1 MKLLFSIFINLL
13 KISWKIIK
21 ILSKPMRESIKD
33 LWKASWNF
41 YKERKAQKAASI
53 CDSTESASS
62 PIKGLNEPKESQN
75 TNDSESSVGSA
86 QS

>member
-1 MKLLFSIFINLL
+1 
-13 KISWKIIK
+13 
-21 ILSKPMRESIKD
+21 MRESIKD

-86 QS
+86 QSWLDHFNTRPVGAGYGETEIVNKE

>member
-21 ILSKPMRESIKD
+21 FLSKPMWGSIKD

-41 YKERKAQKAASI
+41 YKERKAEKAASI
-53 CDSTESASS
+53 CDSAENASL
-62 PIKGLNEPKESQN
+62 PVKGLDEPKESLN
-75 TNDSESSVGSA
+75 VGDSESSNGR

>member
-21 ILSKPMRESIKD
+21 FLSKPMWGSIKD

-53 CDSTESASS
+53 CDSNESARL
-62 PIKGLNEPKESQN
+62 PVEGLNEPNKSLN
-75 TNDSESSVGSA
+75 VGDSESSNGR